1 MKSRKSAKPSSSNT
15 TSKHRPTNLFQGW
28 RVLTLRGNHFEIG
41 VQHGRLLRKEIERVV
56 PVMEFLVKEYYKTTL
71 DEYVGRCR
79 EIFNRFLV
87 QHEWRDIFDE
97 IRGIAEGSGQPLDIV
112 VAWNMFLSMHEIY
125 DADSNVERCSAF
137 IATGSKT
144 RDGKIIMAHNTHCD
158 FSVGFISNVVL
169 YVYPKDR
176 IPFVMQTVAGL
187 VSSST
192 DWFISEAGIVGC
204 ETTIANIKYKPDFK
218 SGVPYFFRIRRAME
232 TGRSLDDYVSIML
245 SQNAGDYA
253 CSWLFGDIES
263 GEILRLEMGKD
274 AFGVERTNDGV
285 FYGMNSAV
293 TPSIIHEEITDNKD
307 LFDLSTSS
315 GCRNLRLEK
324 LLDER
329 QLDLKT
335 AKEILADHY
344 DCATNTVRKG
354 IRGIC
359 KHKECERGKDYKP
372 SGATDGKVVDAS
384 LAKRMQFVG
393 RMGSSCGR
401 VFRKSDYPDGAWKKV
416 TPNMPKFDWIT
427 IRRQMS

>member
-1 MKSRKSAKPSSSNT
+1 MKSRKQAKPSSSKT
-15 TSKHRPTNLFQGW
+15 TLKHMTRHSQGW
-28 RVLTLRGNHFEIG
+28 RVITLRGNHFEIG
-41 VQHGRLLRKEIERVV
+41 VQHGRLLHKEIERV
-56 PVMEFLVKEYYKTTL
+56 PDVMEFLVKEYYKTSL

-79 EIFNRFLV
+79 AIVDKNFDQE
-87 QHEWRDIFDE
+87 EWRDIFDE
-97 IRGIAEGSGQPLDIV
+97 MRGIAEGSGQSLDIV
-112 VAWNMFLSMHEIY
+112 IAWNMFLSMHEIY
-125 DADSNVERCSAF
+125 EADSNVERCSAF

-169 YVYPKDR
+169 YIYPTDR

-187 VSSST
+187 VASST
-192 DWFISEAGIVGC
+192 DWFITEAGIVGC
-204 ETTIANIKYKPDFK
+204 ETTIANMKYKPEFK

-232 TGRSLDDYVSIML
+232 TGKTLDDYVSIML
-245 SQNAGDYA
+245 AQNAGDYA
-253 CSWLFGDIES
+253 CSWLFGDVAS
-263 GEILRLEMGKD
+263 GEILRLELGKNTH
-274 AFGVERTNDGV
+274 GIERTNDGI

-307 LFDLSTSS
+307 LFDPYTSS
-315 GCRNLRLEK
+315 GCRNHRLDFLLEK
-324 LLDER
+324 GK
-329 QLDLKT
+329 LDLKT

-344 DCATNTVRKG
+344 DCATNTIRKG

-372 SGATDGKVVDAS
+372 SGAVDGKVVDTT
-384 LAKRMQFVG
+384 LAKQMKFIG

-416 TPNMPKFDWIT
+416 TPNMPKYDWIT